1 MQTKRGAGKNY
12 LSAFSDS
19 EPKSRICWLA
29 SLLAVLGMMALI
41 YWFSAQTAD
50 TSSGLSG
57 GICTKLVRFA
67 DRILGLGVDREG
79 IRQLAEMIE
88 TPLRKCSHFLE
99 YLLLGMAVET
109 HFSIAENIFFASGEQ
124 GEEDKTGGADS
135 GRIRRII
142 FFAVLFSMLY
152 ACTDEFH
159 QIFVP
164 GRACRAADVLIDTAG
179 ALTGALI
186 ANRIK
191 TMCKTYHR

>member
-12 LSAFSDS
+12 LSAFSDAGRT
-19 EPKSRICWLA
+19 SRIYWLV
-29 SLLAVLGMMALI
+29 SLLAVLLMMALI
-41 YWFSAQTAD
+41 YWFSAQNAD

-57 GICTKLVRFA
+57 GICMKLVRFA
-67 DRILGLGVDREG
+67 DRFFGLGMDRES
-79 IRQLAEMIE
+79 IRHFAELIE

-109 HFSIAENIFFASGEQ
+109 HFSIAENIFFANRET
-124 GEEDKTGGADS
+124 EEDKTGGADS

-179 ALTGALI
+179 ALTGAVI

-191 TMCKTYHR
+191 TRIKTYHR